1 MFHNCTSV
9 HFSDWA
15 DDCSERAVDS
25 SESAGDDEKDHKPG
39 IPSGACK
46 IISKVF
52 SPMGCVWV
60 SKIFKVGA
68 TCDEL

>member
-1 MFHNCTSV
+1 MTLV
-9 HFSDWA
+9 Y
-15 DDCSERAVDS
+15 SEC
-25 SESAGDDEKDHKPG
+25 AGDDDKDHKPG

-46 IISKVF
+46 IISKVC